1 MTWLHA
7 NVLLRRRDVAELAL
21 SALVVSQLGEG
32 EEGSVT
38 QSLWRWCF
46 STGSEGKSVSSP
58 IHPRLF
64 RNIKKMTQMP
74 MQWTLE
80 SVNCPPGDSLVN

>member
-46 STGSEGKSVSSP
+46 GTGSEGKSVSSP
-58 IHPRLF
+58 IHPSLF
-64 RNIKKMTQMP
+64 RNIKK
-74 MQWTLE
+74 
-80 SVNCPPGDSLVN
+80 